1 MTSNDSKTVDYRR
14 LIKNVEQLVEAIEDA
29 DDVAATV
36 RMVADA
42 VIAQFRDQL
51 GLYGGRIYRREGDE
65 FVLEG
70 TFGDA
75 KEVAEGLSVPVDYG
89 PVRSLIQKRTL
100 YMEEDDP
107 LLDRDLEAE
116 LGVQQFV
123 AIEVGDQDYILS
135 FNVAPGYDKSSILF
149 SLGILRH
156 SINQKIRQERMAD
169 ALREARRIQA
179 SILPRGNPN
188 FAGFDICGRSVP
200 LETVGGDHFDFISMT
215 DKIMGLAIADV
226 SGHGLPAAL
235 QVRDIYMG
243 LRMGLSR
250 DYKIV
255 RTVERLNEIIHLS
268 TLTSRF
274 VSMVYGELERSG
286 NFVYVNCGHPAPFR
300 LAADGGEKLL
310 ERGGIVLGPIPDATY
325 ERGFVK
331 IRPGDLL
338 VLYTDGIIEAMGRG
352 TTGKLEEY
360 GLRRLMDTA
369 REHQGESAGEVI
381 QAIFE
386 SLEVFCGEEP
396 AEDDRTVVVV
406 KLPADAEEN

>member
-1 MTSNDSKTVDYRR
+1 MTSDDSKRVDYNR
-14 LIKNVEQLVEAIEDA
+14 LIKNVEHLVEAIEDA

-36 RMVADA
+36 HMVADA
-42 VIAQFRDQL
+42 VISQFRDQL

-65 FVLEG
+65 FVLQG
-70 TFGDA
+70 TFGEA
-75 KEVAEGLSVPVDYG
+75 KEVPEGLRVSADYG
-89 PVRSLIQKRTL
+89 PIGELIQRRTL

-107 LLDRDLEAE
+107 LLDRDLEAD

-123 AIEVGDQDYILS
+123 AIEVGDQEYILS

-156 SINQKIRQERMAD
+156 SINQKIRQERMVD
-169 ALREARRIQA
+169 ALRQARRIQA
-179 SILPRGNPN
+179 SIVPRGNPD
-188 FAGFDICGRSVP
+188 FAGFDICGRSIP
-200 LETVGGDHFDFISMT
+200 METVGGDHFDFISMT
-215 DKIMGLAIADV
+215 DKIIGLAIADV

-255 RTVERLNEIIHLS
+255 RTIERLNEIIHLS

-274 VSMVYGELERSG
+274 VSMVYGELESSG
-286 NFVYVNCGHPAPFR
+286 NFVYVNCGHPPPFR
-300 LAADGGEKLL
+300 VAADGSEKML

-338 VLYTDGIIEAMGRG
+338 VLYTDGIVEAMGRDKG
-352 TTGKLEEY
+352 GQPEEF
-360 GLRRLMDTA
+360 GLRRLIDAA
-369 REHQGESAGEVI
+369 RDHQHESAGGVV
-381 QAIFE
+381 QAIFAR
-386 SLEVFCGEEP
+386 LEVFCSGEAP
-396 AEDDRTVVVV
+396 EDDRTLVVV
-406 KLPADAEEN
+406 KRPPEDQE

>member
-1 MTSNDSKTVDYRR
+1 MTVNNPQIADYNR
-14 LIKNVEQLVEAIEDA
+14 LIKNVEHLVEAIEDA

-36 RMVADA
+36 RMVAEA
-42 VIAQFRDQL
+42 VISQFKDQL

-65 FVLEG
+65 FVLQG

-75 KEVAEGLSVPVDYG
+75 KEVPLGLRVSADYG
-89 PVRSLIQKRTL
+89 PIRELIERRTL
-100 YMEEDDP
+100 YMKEDDP

-123 AIEVGDQDYILS
+123 ALEVGDQEYILS

-179 SILPRGNPN
+179 SILPRSHPK
-188 FAGFDICGRSVP
+188 FAGYDIFGRTVP
-200 LETVGGDHFDFISMT
+200 METVGGDHFDFISLT
-215 DKIMGLAIADV
+215 DKVMGLAIADV

-250 DYKIV
+250 DFKIV
-255 RTVERLNEIIHLS
+255 RTVERLNEIINLS

-274 VSMVYGELERSG
+274 VSMVYGELEISG

-300 LAADGGEKLL
+300 LSADGSEKLL

-338 VLYTDGIIEAMGRG
+338 VLYTDGIVEATCSEAGG
-352 TTGKLEEY
+352 PPEEF
-360 GLRRLMDTA
+360 GLQRLVEVA
-369 REHQGESAGEVI
+369 RKHQQESAKEVV
-381 QAIFE
+381 QAIFDR
-386 SLEVFCGEEP
+386 LELFCDGAA
-396 AEDDRTVVVV
+396 AEDDRTLVVV
-406 KLPADAEEN
+406 KRPPDSPE

>member
-1 MTSNDSKTVDYRR
+1 VTSDDSKRVDYNR
-14 LIKNVEQLVEAIEDA
+14 LIKNVEHLVEAIEDA

-36 RMVADA
+36 HMVADA
-42 VIAQFRDQL
+42 VISQFRDQL

-65 FVLEG
+65 FVLQG
-70 TFGDA
+70 TFGEA
-75 KEVAEGLSVPVDYG
+75 KEVPEGLRVPADYG
-89 PVRSLIQKRTL
+89 PIGELIQRRTL

-107 LLDRDLEAE
+107 LLDRDLEAD

-123 AIEVGDQDYILS
+123 AIEVGDQEYILS
-135 FNVAPGYDKSSILF
+135 FNVAPGHDKSSILF

-156 SINQKIRQERMAD
+156 SINQKIRQERMVD
-169 ALREARRIQA
+169 ALRQARRIQA
-179 SILPRGNPN
+179 SIVPRGNPD
-188 FAGFDICGRSVP
+188 FAGFDICGRSNP
-200 LETVGGDHFDFISMT
+200 METVGGDHFDFISMT
-215 DKIMGLAIADV
+215 DKIIGLAIADV

-255 RTVERLNEIIHLS
+255 RTIERLNEIIHLS

-274 VSMVYGELERSG
+274 VSMVYGELESSG
-286 NFVYVNCGHPAPFR
+286 NFVYVNCGHPPPFR
-300 LAADGGEKLL
+300 VAADGSEKML

-338 VLYTDGIIEAMGRG
+338 VLYTDGIVEAMGR
-352 TTGKLEEY
+352 EEGGPPEEF
-360 GLRRLMDTA
+360 GLRRLIDAA
-369 REHQGESAGEVI
+369 RDHQHESAGGVV
-381 QAIFE
+381 QAIFDR
-386 SLEVFCGEEP
+386 LETFCAGEAP
-396 AEDDRTVVVV
+396 EDDRTLVVV
-406 KLPADAEEN
+406 KRPLEDQK

>member
-1 MTSNDSKTVDYRR
+1 VTANEPRIVDYNR
-14 LIKNVEQLVEAIEDA
+14 LIKNVEHLVEAIEDA

-36 RMVADA
+36 HMVADA
-42 VIAQFRDQL
+42 AISQFRDPL

-65 FVLEG
+65 FVLQG
-70 TFGDA
+70 TFGEA
-75 KEVAEGLSVPVDYG
+75 KEVPVGLRVPADYG
-89 PVRSLIQKRTL
+89 PIRELIQKRTL
-100 YMEEDDP
+100 YMEENDP
-107 LLDRDLEAE
+107 LLDRELEAH

-123 AIEVGDQDYILS
+123 AIEVGDKDYILS

-149 SLGILRH
+149 SLSILRH
-156 SINQKIRQERMAD
+156 SINQKIRQERMVD
-169 ALREARRIQA
+169 ALRDARRIQA
-179 SILPRGNPN
+179 SILPRGNPE
-188 FAGFDICGRSVP
+188 FAGFDICGRSIP
-200 LETVGGDHFDFISMT
+200 LERVGGDHFDFISMT

-255 RTVERLNEIIHLS
+255 RVVERLNEIIHLS

-274 VSMVYGELERSG
+274 VSMVYGELEASG
-286 NFVYVNCGHPAPFR
+286 NFVYVNCGHPPPFR
-300 LAADGGEKLL
+300 LAADGKEKLL

-338 VLYTDGIIEAMGRG
+338 VLYTDGIVEGMGREAG
-352 TTGKLEEY
+352 GQAEEFGLE
-360 GLRRLMDTA
+360 RLIEVA
-369 REHQGESAGEVI
+369 RENRHGSAKDVI
-381 QAIFE
+381 QAILDR
-386 SLEVFCGEEP
+386 LEVFSSGAA
-396 AEDDRTVVVV
+396 AEDDQTLVVV
-406 KLPADAEEN
+406 KRPLDESE

>member
-1 MTSNDSKTVDYRR
+1 MTSSDQSVVDYNR

-36 RMVADA
+36 YMVADA
-42 VIAQFRDQL
+42 VIAQFKDQL
-51 GLYGGRIYRREGDE
+51 GLFGGRIYRREGDE
-65 FVLEG
+65 FVLQG
-70 TFGDA
+70 TFGEA
-75 KEVAEGLSVPVDYG
+75 KEVPEGLRVSATYG
-89 PVRSLIQKRTL
+89 PIRELIHKRTL
-100 YMEEDDP
+100 YMKEDDP
-107 LLDRDLEAE
+107 LLDRDLEAD
-116 LGVQQFV
+116 LGVEQFV
-123 AIEVGDQDYILS
+123 AIEVGDKEYILS

-169 ALREARRIQA
+169 ALREARRIQS
-179 SILPRGNPN
+179 SIVPRDNPE
-188 FAGFDICGRSVP
+188 FAGFDICGRSIP
-200 LETVGGDHFDFISMT
+200 METVGGDHFDFISMT
-215 DKIMGLAIADV
+215 DKVIGLAIADV

-274 VSMVYGELERSG
+274 VSMVYGELEASG
-286 NFVYVNCGHPAPFR
+286 NFVYVNCGHPPPFR
-300 LAADGGEKLL
+300 VAASGEQKLL

-331 IRPGDLL
+331 VRPGDLL
-338 VLYTDGIIEAMGRG
+338 VFYTDGIVEATCSEAGAEPEEFG
-352 TTGKLEEY
+352 LE
-360 GLRRLMDTA
+360 RLMEAA
-369 REHQGESAGEVI
+369 RDHQSESADQVV
-381 QAIFE
+381 QAIFDR
-386 SLEVFCGEEP
+386 LEAFCDGAP

-406 KLPADAEEN
+406 KRPPEGQP